1 MRHLRLLPST
11 VPGDLAVIML
21 EDFVNT
27 VLEDELH
34 PEPFELGPTLQD
46 LYDLEVDAHD
56 DDPNEEAVNLIFPE
70 SMILQADIASEAIVT
85 PLHTPTLPP
94 IPELEEEDE
103 IDLRCYE
110 EGFPPSDSE
119 DEQGEREMAILSDFA
134 CVIVE
139 EQDVIEKST
148 EPVQG
153 CRNCQYHRDKSG
165 DVNASCALCYMKQT
179 FSFIYSPVSEDESS
193 PSEED
198 HPSPPELSGETPLQV
213 HRPTPVRPSGERR
226 AAVEKIE
233 DLLHDM
239 GGDEPLDLSL
249 KRPRN

>member
-34 PEPFELGPTLQD
+34 PSPFELGPTLQD
-46 LYDLEVDAHD
+46 LYDLEVDAQE
-56 DDPNEEAVNLIFPE
+56 DDPNEEAVSLIFPD
-70 SMILQADIASEAIVT
+70 SLILQAELANEHA

-165 DVNASCALCYMKQT
+165 DANASCALCYMKQT
-179 FSFIYSPVSEDESS
+179 FSFIYSKWSEC
-193 PSEED
+193 
-198 HPSPPELSGETPLQV
+198 
-213 HRPTPVRPSGERR
+213 ER
-226 AAVEKIE
+226 
-233 DLLHDM
+233 D
-239 GGDEPLDLSL
+239 
-249 KRPRN
+249 

>member
-11 VPGDLAVIML
+11 VPGELAVLML
-21 EDFVNT
+21 EDFVDT

-34 PEPFELGPTLQD
+34 PSPFELGPTLQD

-70 SMILQADIASEAIVT
+70 SMIIQADIANEST
-85 PLHTPTLPP
+85 PLHTPTLSP

-103 IDLRCYE
+103 LDLRCYE

-119 DEQGEREMAILSDFA
+119 DERG
-134 CVIVE
+134 
-139 EQDVIEKST
+139 
-148 EPVQG
+148 
-153 CRNCQYHRDKSG
+153 
-165 DVNASCALCYMKQT
+165 
-179 FSFIYSPVSEDESS
+179 PVSEDESS

-198 HPSPPELSGETPLQV
+198 HPSPPDLTDDTPLQV
-213 HRPTPVRPSGERR
+213 HRPTPVRASGERR

>member
-1 MRHLRLLPST
+1 MRHLRLLSST
-11 VPGDLAVIML
+11 VPINMAALLL
-21 EDFVNT
+21 EDYVST

-34 PEPFELGPTLQD
+34 PSSFELGPTLQD

-70 SMILQADIASEAIVT
+70 SLILQADIASKAVPT
-85 PLHTPTLPP
+85 PLHTPTLSP

-103 IDLRCYE
+103 LDLRCYE

-119 DEQGEREMAILSDFA
+119 DEQGEQSMALISEYA
-134 CVIVE
+134 CVVVE
-139 EQDVIEKST
+139 EHFVLDNPEV
-148 EPVQG
+148 PGQG
-153 CRNCQYHRDKSG
+153 CRSCQYHRDKTG
-165 DVNASCALCYMKQT
+165 DTNASCALCYMKKN

-193 PSEED
+193 PSEEN
-198 HPSPPELSGETPLQV
+198 HPCPPELSGETPLQV
-213 HRPTPVRPSGERR
+213 HKPTPVRPSGERR

>member
-1 MRHLRLLPST
+1 MPASRDFSELRSQIPRKMRHLRLLPST

-34 PEPFELGPTLQD
+34 PSPFELGPTLQD
-46 LYDLEVDAHD
+46 LYDLEVDAQE
-56 DDPNEEAVNLIFPE
+56 DDPNEEAVSLIFPD
-70 SMILQADIASEAIVT
+70 SLILQAELANEHA

-119 DEQGEREMAILSDFA
+119 DEQGEQQMALISDFA

-179 FSFIYSPVSEDESS
+179 FSFIYSKWSEC
-193 PSEED
+193 
-198 HPSPPELSGETPLQV
+198 
-213 HRPTPVRPSGERR
+213 ER
-226 AAVEKIE
+226 
-233 DLLHDM
+233 
-239 GGDEPLDLSL
+239 G
-249 KRPRN
+249 

>member
-1 MRHLRLLPST
+1 MRHLRLLPGT
-11 VPGDLAVIML
+11 VPMDMAALL
-21 EDFVNT
+21 LQDFVDT

-46 LYDLEVDAHD
+46 LYDLEVDAQE

-70 SMILQADIASEAIVT
+70 SLILQADIASEAVST
-85 PLHTPTLPP
+85 PLHTPTLSP

-103 IDLRCYE
+103 LDLRCYE

-119 DEQGEREMAILSDFA
+119 DERGEQTMALISDYA

-139 EQDVIEKST
+139 EQVVIENST
-148 EPVQG
+148 EPVEG
-153 CRNCQYHRDKSG
+153 CRKCQYHRDKSG
-165 DVNASCALCYMKQT
+165 DPNASCALCYMKET

-193 PSEED
+193 PSEDD
-198 HPSPPELSGETPLQV
+198 HPSPPDLTDDTPLQV
-213 HRPTPVRPSGERR
+213 IRPTPVRLSGERR
-226 AAVEKIE
+226 MAVEKIE

>member
-1 MRHLRLLPST
+1 MPASRDFSELRSQRPRKMRHLRLLPST

-34 PEPFELGPTLQD
+34 PSPFELGPTLQD
-46 LYDLEVDAHD
+46 LYDLEVDAQE
-56 DDPNEEAVNLIFPE
+56 DDPNEEAVSLIFPD
-70 SMILQADIASEAIVT
+70 SLILQAELANEHA

-119 DEQGEREMAILSDFA
+119 DEQGEREMAILSDLA

-179 FSFIYSPVSEDESS
+179 FSFIYSKWSEC
-193 PSEED
+193 
-198 HPSPPELSGETPLQV
+198 
-213 HRPTPVRPSGERR
+213 ER
-226 AAVEKIE
+226 
-233 DLLHDM
+233 D
-239 GGDEPLDLSL
+239 
-249 KRPRN
+249 

>member
-70 SMILQADIASEAIVT
+70 SMILQADIASEAVTT
-85 PLHTPTLPP
+85 PLHTPTLSP

-103 IDLRCYE
+103 LDLRCYE

-119 DEQGEREMAILSDFA
+119 DERG
-134 CVIVE
+134 
-139 EQDVIEKST
+139 
-148 EPVQG
+148 
-153 CRNCQYHRDKSG
+153 
-165 DVNASCALCYMKQT
+165 
-179 FSFIYSPVSEDESS
+179 PVSEDESS

-213 HRPTPVRPSGERR
+213 HRPTPVRASGERR

>member
-1 MRHLRLLPST
+1 MRHLRLVSST
-11 VPGDLAVIML
+11 VPINMAALLL
-21 EDFVNT
+21 EDYVST

-34 PEPFELGPTLQD
+34 PSPFELGPTLQD

-70 SMILQADIASEAIVT
+70 SLILQANIASEAVPT
-85 PLHTPTLPP
+85 PLHTPTLSP

-103 IDLRCYE
+103 LDLRCYE

-119 DEQGEREMAILSDFA
+119 DEQG
-134 CVIVE
+134 
-139 EQDVIEKST
+139 
-148 EPVQG
+148 
-153 CRNCQYHRDKSG
+153 
-165 DVNASCALCYMKQT
+165 
-179 FSFIYSPVSEDESS
+179 PVSEDESS

-198 HPSPPELSGETPLQV
+198 HPCPPELSGETPLQV

>member
-1 MRHLRLLPST
+1 MRHLRLLSST
-11 VPGDLAVIML
+11 VPINMAALLL
-21 EDFVNT
+21 EDYVST

-34 PEPFELGPTLQD
+34 PSPFELGPTLQD

-70 SMILQADIASEAIVT
+70 SLILQADIASEAVPT
-85 PLHTPTLPP
+85 PLHTPTLSP

-103 IDLRCYE
+103 LDLRCYE

-119 DEQGEREMAILSDFA
+119 DEQG
-134 CVIVE
+134 
-139 EQDVIEKST
+139 
-148 EPVQG
+148 
-153 CRNCQYHRDKSG
+153 
-165 DVNASCALCYMKQT
+165 
-179 FSFIYSPVSEDESS
+179 PVSEDESS
-193 PSEED
+193 PSEEN
-198 HPSPPELSGETPLQV
+198 HPCPPELSGETPLQV
-213 HRPTPVRPSGERR
+213 HKPTPVKPSGERR

>member
-1 MRHLRLLPST
+1 MPASRDFSELRSQRPRKMRHLRLLPST

-34 PEPFELGPTLQD
+34 PSPFELGPTLQD
-46 LYDLEVDAHD
+46 LYDLEVDAQD
-56 DDPNEEAVNLIFPE
+56 DDPNEEAVSLIFPD
-70 SMILQADIASEAIVT
+70 SLILQAELANEHA

-179 FSFIYSPVSEDESS
+179 FSFIYSKWSEC
-193 PSEED
+193 
-198 HPSPPELSGETPLQV
+198 
-213 HRPTPVRPSGERR
+213 ER
-226 AAVEKIE
+226 
-233 DLLHDM
+233 
-239 GGDEPLDLSL
+239 G
-249 KRPRN
+249 

>member
-1 MRHLRLLPST
+1 MRHLRLLSST
-11 VPGDLAVIML
+11 VPIDMAALLL
-21 EDFVNT
+21 EDYVST
-27 VLEDELH
+27 ILEDELH
-34 PEPFELGPTLQD
+34 PSPFELGPTLQD

-70 SMILQADIASEAIVT
+70 SLILQADIASEAVPT
-85 PLHTPTLPP
+85 PLHTPTLSP

-103 IDLRCYE
+103 LDLRCYE

-119 DEQGEREMAILSDFA
+119 DEQG
-134 CVIVE
+134 
-139 EQDVIEKST
+139 
-148 EPVQG
+148 
-153 CRNCQYHRDKSG
+153 
-165 DVNASCALCYMKQT
+165 
-179 FSFIYSPVSEDESS
+179 PVSEDESS

-198 HPSPPELSGETPLQV
+198 HPCPPELSGETPLQV

>member
-1 MRHLRLLPST
+1 MRHLRLLSST
-11 VPGDLAVIML
+11 VPINMAALLL
-21 EDFVNT
+21 EDYVST

-34 PEPFELGPTLQD
+34 PSPFELGPTLQD

-70 SMILQADIASEAIVT
+70 SLILQADIASEAVPT
-85 PLHTPTLPP
+85 PLHTPTLSP

-103 IDLRCYE
+103 LDLRCYE

-119 DEQGEREMAILSDFA
+119 DEQG
-134 CVIVE
+134 
-139 EQDVIEKST
+139 
-148 EPVQG
+148 
-153 CRNCQYHRDKSG
+153 
-165 DVNASCALCYMKQT
+165 
-179 FSFIYSPVSEDESS
+179 PVSQDESS
-193 PSEED
+193 PSEEN
-198 HPSPPELSGETPLQV
+198 HPCPPELSGETPLQV
-213 HRPTPVRPSGERR
+213 HKPTPVRPSGERR

>member
-1 MRHLRLLPST
+1 MRHLRLLSST
-11 VPGDLAVIML
+11 VPINMAALLL
-21 EDFVNT
+21 EDYVST

-34 PEPFELGPTLQD
+34 PSPFELGPTLQD

-70 SMILQADIASEAIVT
+70 SLILQADIASEAVPT
-85 PLHTPTLPP
+85 PLHTPTLSP

-103 IDLRCYE
+103 LDLRCYE

-119 DEQGEREMAILSDFA
+119 DEQG
-134 CVIVE
+134 
-139 EQDVIEKST
+139 
-148 EPVQG
+148 
-153 CRNCQYHRDKSG
+153 
-165 DVNASCALCYMKQT
+165 
-179 FSFIYSPVSEDESS
+179 PVSEDESS

-198 HPSPPELSGETPLQV
+198 HPCPPELSGETPLQV

>member
-11 VPGDLAVIML
+11 VPGELAVLML
-21 EDFVNT
+21 EDFVDT

-34 PEPFELGPTLQD
+34 PSPFELGPTLQD

-56 DDPNEEAVNLIFPE
+56 DGPNEEAVNLIFPE

-119 DEQGEREMAILSDFA
+119 DEQG
-134 CVIVE
+134 
-139 EQDVIEKST
+139 
-148 EPVQG
+148 
-153 CRNCQYHRDKSG
+153 
-165 DVNASCALCYMKQT
+165 
-179 FSFIYSPVSEDESS
+179 PVSEDESS

>member
-11 VPGDLAVIML
+11 VPGELAVLML
-21 EDFVNT
+21 EDFVDT

-34 PEPFELGPTLQD
+34 PSPFELGPTLQD

-119 DEQGEREMAILSDFA
+119 DEQG
-134 CVIVE
+134 
-139 EQDVIEKST
+139 
-148 EPVQG
+148 
-153 CRNCQYHRDKSG
+153 
-165 DVNASCALCYMKQT
+165 
-179 FSFIYSPVSEDESS
+179 PVSEDESS

-226 AAVEKIE
+226 TAVEKIE
-233 DLLHDM
+233 DLLQDM

>member
-11 VPGDLAVIML
+11 VPGELAVLML
-21 EDFVNT
+21 EDFVDT
-27 VLEDELH
+27 VLDDELH
-34 PEPFELGPTLQD
+34 PTPFELGPTLQD
-46 LYDLEVDAHD
+46 LYDLEVDAQE

-70 SMILQADIASEAIVT
+70 SMLLQADIANESIPT
-85 PLHTPTLPP
+85 PLHTPTLSP

-103 IDLRCYE
+103 LDLRCYE

-119 DEQGEREMAILSDFA
+119 DERG
-134 CVIVE
+134 
-139 EQDVIEKST
+139 
-148 EPVQG
+148 
-153 CRNCQYHRDKSG
+153 
-165 DVNASCALCYMKQT
+165 
-179 FSFIYSPVSEDESS
+179 PVSEDESS

-213 HRPTPVRPSGERR
+213 HRPTPVRASGERR

>member
-119 DEQGEREMAILSDFA
+119 DEQG
-134 CVIVE
+134 
-139 EQDVIEKST
+139 
-148 EPVQG
+148 
-153 CRNCQYHRDKSG
+153 
-165 DVNASCALCYMKQT
+165 
-179 FSFIYSPVSEDESS
+179 PVSEDESS

>member
-1 MRHLRLLPST
+1 MRHLRLLSST
-11 VPGDLAVIML
+11 VPIDMAALLL
-21 EDFVNT
+21 EDYVST
-27 VLEDELH
+27 ILEDQLH
-34 PEPFELGPTLQD
+34 PSPFELGPTLQD

-70 SMILQADIASEAIVT
+70 SLILQADIASEAVPT
-85 PLHTPTLPP
+85 PLHTPTLSP

-103 IDLRCYE
+103 LDLRCYE

-119 DEQGEREMAILSDFA
+119 DEQG
-134 CVIVE
+134 
-139 EQDVIEKST
+139 
-148 EPVQG
+148 
-153 CRNCQYHRDKSG
+153 
-165 DVNASCALCYMKQT
+165 
-179 FSFIYSPVSEDESS
+179 PVSEDESS

-198 HPSPPELSGETPLQV
+198 HPCPPELSGETPLQV

-233 DLLHDM
+233 DLLHVM

>member
-119 DEQGEREMAILSDFA
+119 DEQG
-134 CVIVE
+134 
-139 EQDVIEKST
+139 
-148 EPVQG
+148 
-153 CRNCQYHRDKSG
+153 
-165 DVNASCALCYMKQT
+165 
-179 FSFIYSPVSEDESS
+179 PVSEDESS

-213 HRPTPVRPSGERR
+213 HRPTPVRASGERR

>member
-1 MRHLRLLPST
+1 MRHLRLLPGT
-11 VPGDLAVIML
+11 VPMDMAALL
-21 EDFVNT
+21 LQDFVDT
-27 VLEDELH
+27 VLEDELQ
-34 PEPFELGPTLQD
+34 PTPFELGPTLQD
-46 LYDLEVDAHD
+46 LYDLEVDAQD

-70 SMILQADIASEAIVT
+70 SLILQADIASEAVPT
-85 PLHTPTLPP
+85 PLHTPTLSP

-103 IDLRCYE
+103 LDLRCYE

-119 DEQGEREMAILSDFA
+119 DERGEQSMAIISDYA
-134 CVIVE
+134 CVVVE
-139 EQDVIEKST
+139 EHFVLDNPEV
-148 EPVQG
+148 PGQG
-153 CRNCQYHRDKSG
+153 CRSCQYHRDQTG
-165 DVNASCALCYMKQT
+165 DPNASCALCYMKMS

-213 HRPTPVRPSGERR
+213 HRPTPVRASGERR
-226 AAVEKIE
+226 AAVDKIE

>member
-1 MRHLRLLPST
+1 MRHLRLLPGT
-11 VPGDLAVIML
+11 VPMDMAVL
-21 EDFVNT
+21 LLDDFVNT

-34 PEPFELGPTLQD
+34 PSPFELGPTLQD

-70 SMILQADIASEAIVT
+70 SMILQADIANESIPT

-103 IDLRCYE
+103 LDLRCYE

-119 DEQGEREMAILSDFA
+119 DERG
-134 CVIVE
+134 
-139 EQDVIEKST
+139 
-148 EPVQG
+148 
-153 CRNCQYHRDKSG
+153 
-165 DVNASCALCYMKQT
+165 
-179 FSFIYSPVSEDESS
+179 PVSEDESS

-213 HRPTPVRPSGERR
+213 HRPTPVRASGERR

>member
-1 MRHLRLLPST
+1 MRHLRLLPGT
-11 VPGDLAVIML
+11 VPMDMAVL
-21 EDFVNT
+21 LLDDFVNT

-34 PEPFELGPTLQD
+34 PSPFELGPTLQD

-70 SMILQADIASEAIVT
+70 SMILQADIANESIPT

-103 IDLRCYE
+103 LDLRCYE

-119 DEQGEREMAILSDFA
+119 DERGEQSMAIISDYA
-134 CVIVE
+134 CVVVE
-139 EQDVIEKST
+139 EHFVLDNPEV
-148 EPVQG
+148 PGQG
-153 CRNCQYHRDKSG
+153 CRSCQYHRDQTG
-165 DVNASCALCYMKQT
+165 DPNVSCALCYMKMS

-213 HRPTPVRPSGERR
+213 HRPTPVRASGERR

>member
-1 MRHLRLLPST
+1 MRHLRLLSST
-11 VPGDLAVIML
+11 VPINMAALLL
-21 EDFVNT
+21 EDYVST

-34 PEPFELGPTLQD
+34 PSPFELGPTLQD

-70 SMILQADIASEAIVT
+70 SLILQADIASEAVPT
-85 PLHTPTLPP
+85 PLHTPTLSP

-103 IDLRCYE
+103 LDLRCYE

-119 DEQGEREMAILSDFA
+119 DEQG
-134 CVIVE
+134 
-139 EQDVIEKST
+139 
-148 EPVQG
+148 
-153 CRNCQYHRDKSG
+153 
-165 DVNASCALCYMKQT
+165 
-179 FSFIYSPVSEDESS
+179 PVSEDESS
-193 PSEED
+193 PSEEN
-198 HPSPPELSGETPLQV
+198 HPCPPELSGETPLQV
-213 HRPTPVRPSGERR
+213 HKPTPVRPSGERR

>member
-34 PEPFELGPTLQD
+34 PTPFELGPTLQD

-70 SMILQADIASEAIVT
+70 SMILQADIASEAVVT

-103 IDLRCYE
+103 LDLRCYE

-119 DEQGEREMAILSDFA
+119 DEQG
-134 CVIVE
+134 
-139 EQDVIEKST
+139 
-148 EPVQG
+148 
-153 CRNCQYHRDKSG
+153 
-165 DVNASCALCYMKQT
+165 
-179 FSFIYSPVSEDESS
+179 PVSEDESS

>member
-1 MRHLRLLPST
+1 MRHLRLLSST
-11 VPGDLAVIML
+11 VPIDMAALLL
-21 EDFVNT
+21 EDYVST
-27 VLEDELH
+27 ILEDELH
-34 PEPFELGPTLQD
+34 PSPFELGPTLQD

-70 SMILQADIASEAIVT
+70 SLILQADIASEAVPT
-85 PLHTPTLPP
+85 PLHTPTLSP

-103 IDLRCYE
+103 LDLRCYE

-119 DEQGEREMAILSDFA
+119 DEQG
-134 CVIVE
+134 
-139 EQDVIEKST
+139 
-148 EPVQG
+148 
-153 CRNCQYHRDKSG
+153 
-165 DVNASCALCYMKQT
+165 
-179 FSFIYSPVSEDESS
+179 PVSEDELS

-198 HPSPPELSGETPLQV
+198 HPCPPELSDETPLQV